1 MNEEVKAEVV
11 EEKDQKQEKQEEKKP
26 GFFSKLKK
34 SFSDSMLESNI
45 RGAYEDAH
53 KRYRV
58 FEYGE
63 SFLGV
68 NGSDRYGEIVDD
80 ELLFFG
86 DEDIKINSVVIDTT
100 NEKAYYVVS
109 KSTPIRVKATV
120 EGTEYERG
128 GLKVKLDENVKEVK
142 VIKAD
147 KRYFLYLGE

>member
-1 MNEEVKAEVV
+1 MSEEVKTEVV
-11 EEKDQKQEKQEEKKP
+11 EESDKKQEEKKP

-45 RGAYEDAH
+45 KGAYEDAH
-53 KRYRV
+53 KRFRV

-63 SFLGV
+63 SFLGI

-80 ELLFFG
+80 ELLYFG
-86 DEDIKINSVVIDTT
+86 DEEIKLHSVVVDST

-109 KSTPIRVKATV
+109 KPEAIRVKATV